1 MGQQHA
7 TRDQVA
13 VRYADGVDHVWAAW
27 EPSLRRCERIFG
39 ANSWRA
45 GIEGEELAVQLRQAQ
60 YRAHT
65 ASEFAAGLVPP
76 PSALDAHAYLLG
88 SLASCR
94 DALGVLAIRAEMDSL
109 DDDVAEIGL
118 HAVDTTRDAFR
129 GARSTTALVH
139 AWVANDGVDPAW
151 LAPGS
156 VPPASRA
163 WRVLGWCFLLAT
175 VALLGVLVVQAALS
189 GAIG

>member
-13 VRYADGVDHVWAAW
+13 VRYADGVDHVWSTW

-39 ANSWRA
+39 ASSWRA
-45 GIEGEELAVQLRQAQ
+45 GIDAEELAVQLRQSQ

-76 PSALDAHAYLLG
+76 PSALDAHAYLLA

-94 DALGVLAIRAEMDSL
+94 DALGVLAVRAELESL
-109 DDDVAEIGL
+109 DEDVAEIGL

-139 AWVANDGVDPAW
+139 AWIADDGVDPSW
-151 LAPGS
+151 MAPRRTPS
-156 VPPASRA
+156 SSRA
-163 WRVLGWCFLLAT
+163 WRAFGWL
-175 VALLGVLVVQAALS
+175 VLVSMAGLAGLLIAQAALS
-189 GAIG
+189 GTLG